1 MSSVLDS
8 EKCEHCGGIVST
20 EYNCRT
26 NENYKFCNRCGF
38 IENYVIVRDEDGE
51 PVLDKDGLM
60 EFKTESLPG
69 FGCLAFYKKGGI
81 GVIYPLDK
89 PYDESAR
96 QAFFAELNNPQLD
109 PDRCYFTRWDFDTK
123 QVVSVYGNIP
133 PTYDEAM
140 EESEE
145 SEDPE

>member
-8 EKCEHCGGIVST
+8 EKCEHCGGVATT
-20 EYNCRT
+20 EFDCRT
-26 NENYKFCNRCGF
+26 FEEYVFCHRCGM
-38 IENYVIVRDEDGE
+38 IDNHVIVRDENGDA
-51 PVLDKDGLM
+51 VLDEDGKM
-60 EFKTESLPG
+60 QFKTESLPG
-69 FGCLAFYKKGGI
+69 FGCLAFYKKGGV
-81 GVIYPLDK
+81 GVIYPLDR

-109 PDRCYFTRWDFDTK
+109 PDKCYFTRWDFDTN

-133 PTYDEAM
+133 QTYDEA
-140 EESEE
+140 EKESEE